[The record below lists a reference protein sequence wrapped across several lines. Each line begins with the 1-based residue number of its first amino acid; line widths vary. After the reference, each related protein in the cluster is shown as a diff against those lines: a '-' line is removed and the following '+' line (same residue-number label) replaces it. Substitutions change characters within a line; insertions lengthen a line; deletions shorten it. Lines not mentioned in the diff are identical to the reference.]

1 MSTDVVIVPT
11 GTANI
16 ASVNAAFRRL
26 DAEPKPAES
35 PDDVGDAD
43 YLVLPGV
50 GAFGAAMGRIDEQGF
65 RESLVD
71 RIEEGR
77 PTLAI
82 CLGMQ
87 LLGEKSDESPQVSG
101 LGAVPERVT
110 RFPQNLTVPQL
121 GWNRVTPDST
131 SRFLE
136 SGWAYF
142 ANSYKFET
150 VPDGWIGA
158 RTEYGGEFASAI
170 ERGNVLACQFHPELS
185 GAWGADL
192 LRRWLD
198 GTGSRS

>member
-26 DAEPKPAES
+26 GAEPKSAES
-35 PDDVGDAD
+35 PDDVKDAD

-50 GAFGAAMGRIDEQGF
+50 GAFGAAMERIDEQGL
-65 RESLVD
+65 RETLTD
-71 RIEEGR
+71 RIEDGR

-87 LLGEKSDESPQVSG
+87 LLGEKSEESPHVSG
-101 LGAVPERVT
+101 LGVVPEVVT
-110 RFPQNLTVPQL
+110 RLPRGLTVPQL
-121 GWNRVTPDST
+121 GWNLVAPDPT

-136 SGWAYF
+136 PGWAYF
-142 ANSYKFET
+142 ANSYRLAT

-158 RTEYGGEFASAI
+158 RTQYGGVFASAI
-170 ERGNVLACQFHPELS
+170 ERGDVLACQFHPELS
-185 GAWGADL
+185 GAWGAEV